1 MIEILLALLSGLVLL
16 LIFFRRWY
24 LLEKSTLFGKMV
36 FKKGFRLSGKITKD
50 DHEITPKEM
59 IPDQSSVAPKLIV
72 KGDTY
77 FKKAELELKKGNTS
91 EAEKLYIKSIA
102 MDPSHIE
109 SHAKLGAIYLNQKQF
124 GKAELIYRKL
134 IVAVSDDPIYFSN
147 LGLSLFHQEKYP
159 EAKDNYD
166 QAIALDPNRAGRF
179 YSLARINHLLWPTS
193 FFILTIFATV
203 TPIINPVF
211 KRTVMG
217 FILPQIS
224 GLILTLGSSMLIV
237 YTIVDILIRNKLDI
251 KTKPQNIIILAL
263 QWYVL
268 PIVSFFLS
276 SVPALDAH
284 TRLLFGK
291 KLVYKVTEKK

>member
-1 MIEILLALLSGLVLL
+1 MIEILLALLSGLVVL

-179 YSLARINHLLWPTS
+179 YSLARINHLMNDMDDA
-193 FFILTIFATV
+193 FINIEKALNLD
-203 TPIINPVF
+203 PDNLDY
-211 KRTVMG
+211 G
-217 FILPQIS
+217 
-224 GLILTLGSSMLIV
+224 LTLAHWQIEKNLNSEAKVLLEN
-237 YTIVDILIRNKLDI
+237 ILRHWPENKEAASLLKELD
-251 KTKPQNIIILAL
+251 
-263 QWYVL
+263 
-268 PIVSFFLS
+268 
-276 SVPALDAH
+276 
-284 TRLLFGK
+284 GE
-291 KLVYKVTEKK
+291 EKQ